1 MTYDKNI
8 DVSAL
13 VDTSDSF
20 QHNVIMITS
29 RGLIYRRGRVRRSLP
44 YQGIA
49 RNFQFI
55 ELSIV
60 TNPPDPNCVI
70 KSITRN
76 K

>member
-29 RGLIYRRGRVRRSLP
+29 RGLIYRRG
-44 YQGIA
+44 IA

-60 TNPPDPNCVI
+60 TKPPDPNCVI

>member
-1 MTYDKNI
+1 MRVLIMTYDKNI

-29 RGLIYRRGRVRRSLP
+29 RGLIYRRGS
-44 YQGIA
+44 
-49 RNFQFI
+49 NFQFI

-60 TNPPDPNCVI
+60 ANPPDPNCVI

>member
-29 RGLIYRRGRVRRSLP
+29 RGLIYRRSLS

-60 TNPPDPNCVI
+60 TKPPDPNCVI